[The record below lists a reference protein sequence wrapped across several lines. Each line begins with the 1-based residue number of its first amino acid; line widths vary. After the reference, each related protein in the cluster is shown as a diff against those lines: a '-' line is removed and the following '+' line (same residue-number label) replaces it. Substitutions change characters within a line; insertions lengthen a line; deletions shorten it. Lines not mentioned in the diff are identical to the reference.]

1 MKISGET
8 LTVHMANIESNSKL
22 RDLKILNEELPQRI
36 KEARKALAESSSPE
50 KKLALNEKL
59 SNLESLFA
67 VYQARVK
74 PVGSGQ

>member
-1 MKISGET
+1 MKMSGEK
-8 LTVHMANIESNSKL
+8 LKKHMDDIEHNSNL
-22 RDLKILNEELPQRI
+22 RNLKILNEELPQRI
-36 KEARKALAESSSPE
+36 AEARKALEESSPE
-50 KKLALNEKL
+50 NQSALKEKL